1 MIKFAELR
9 GALLAV
15 LLAVGPG
22 ALPIGAAERP
32 SRLVIT
38 IDQVAEALRAS
49 GVRATTQEIEPLCT
63 VTAARLNPRLQVV
76 NVEPLDGNSVKA
88 RLQCERASIC
98 LPFYVVLR
106 WQTHDGLRD
115 SMASWQARTV
125 TGKRRL
131 QPKEML
137 VRSGKAA
144 TLVFEGQNMRM
155 TLPVTCLQ
163 NGARGQRV
171 RVISQD
177 RKKIYLARVT
187 GLGTVS
193 SVLAE

>member
-1 MIKFAELR
+1 M
-9 GALLAV
+9 
-15 LLAVGPG
+15 
-22 ALPIGAAERP
+22 
-32 SRLVIT
+32 
-38 IDQVAEALRAS
+38 
-49 GVRATTQEIEPLCT
+49 QEIEPLCT
-63 VTAARLNPRLQVV
+63 VTAARLNPRLKLVS
-76 NVEPLDGNSVKA
+76 VEPLDGNSVKA
-88 RLQCERASIC
+88 RLQCERTSIC

-106 WQTHDGLRD
+106 WQTRDGLRD
-115 SMASWQARTV
+115 SMSSWQARTV

-131 QPKEML
+131 QPAEML

-163 NGARGQRV
+163 NGARGMRV

-187 GLGTVS
+187 GLGVVS